1 MLVEREEKVRSRRFS
16 EAIDLIKL
24 PVEYQPTVFIGGR
37 LNFLGWIDHDSEH
50 EQSILRALGAAK
62 GHDARDELGLG
73 TIRDSFADLFFPGLS
88 TIQER
93 VRYFLFVQWCC
104 EIAARQGDAE
114 RIISELRKVE
124 VALIKTL
131 SQLGEGEGVIGI
143 QSQEDLERMP
153 SEIYWNGL
161 SVLGMRRTPGS
172 RLRWARQISAARE
185 AARKAAL
192 SEDGGGGGPDTG
204 FDMSRPAPPV
214 GFPST
219 KGLSFTLNADEAT
232 FLRNRLKNA
241 CVDPGGRGH
250 EYNLFGPFSAYRRKT
265 SVSDAWDHPRVSQ
278 LRSAARDLLMLG
290 AAFSRL
296 MQGAVI
302 LYNVRVAELMVADGH
317 KLDVR
322 DHHVAAFVKWRD
334 RLAPADVDLIIRRI
348 SELPVLG
355 AITRHSVDPR
365 SVMFVRRWAERCQ
378 TPETL
383 LTDEKAIALVSDREV
398 FLKGAAGTSRIRS
411 RKARARWRGESGSAL
426 DYRWH
431 VARGCLNDLAAA
443 L

>member
-1 MLVEREEKVRSRRFS
+1 M
-16 EAIDLIKL
+16 
-24 PVEYQPTVFIGGR
+24 
-37 LNFLGWIDHDSEH
+37 NFLGWVDHDSEH
-50 EQSILRALGAAK
+50 EQSVLRALGAAK

-104 EIAARQGDAE
+104 EIAARQGDAQ
-114 RIISELRKVE
+114 RIIDELRRTE
-124 VALIKTL
+124 VLLIKHL
-131 SQLGEGEGVIGI
+131 SVLGAGEGVIGI

-161 SVLGMRRTPGS
+161 AVLGMRRAGGS
-172 RLRWARQISAARE
+172 RLRWARQIVSARE
-185 AARKAAL
+185 RVKQAAP
-192 SEDGGGGGPDTG
+192 SEDGGSSAVDIG
-204 FDMSRPAPPV
+204 FDMIRPAPPA

-219 KGLSFTLNADEAT
+219 EGLNFSLDTDEAT
-232 FLRNRLKNA
+232 FLRNRLRNA
-241 CVDPGGRGH
+241 CVDPVGRGH

-265 SVSDAWDHPRVSQ
+265 LASDAWDHPRVSQ
-278 LRSAARDLLMLG
+278 LRPAARDLLMLG

-296 MQGAVI
+296 MHGAVI
-302 LYNVRVAELMVADGH
+302 LYNVRVAELMLPEGG

-322 DHHVAAFVKWRD
+322 DGHVAAFTAWRD
-334 RLAPADVDLIIRRI
+334 RLSPADVDLVIRRI
-348 SELPVLG
+348 GELPALG
-355 AITRHSVDPR
+355 AITRHSVDPHAIL
-365 SVMFVRRWAERCQ
+365 FVRRWAERCLS
-378 TPETL
+378 PDTL
-383 LTDEKAIALVSDREV
+383 LSDPRAAALVGDREV
-398 FLKGAAGTSRIRS
+398 FLKGGSGTSRIAS

-443 L
+443 S

>member
-1 MLVEREEKVRSRRFS
+1 M
-16 EAIDLIKL
+16 
-24 PVEYQPTVFIGGR
+24 
-37 LNFLGWIDHDSEH
+37 NFLGWVDHDGEH

-114 RIISELRKVE
+114 RIVEELRKTE

-131 SQLGEGEGVIGI
+131 SLLGDGEGVIGI

-161 SVLGMRRTPGS
+161 SVLGMRRAPGG
-172 RLRWARQISAARE
+172 RLRWARQISAASE
-185 AARKAAL
+185 SARKAVP
-192 SEDGGGGGPDTG
+192 SEDGGVGGPEIG
-204 FDMSRPAPPV
+204 FDMARPAPPA

-219 KGLSFTLNADEAT
+219 KGLSFALGADEAT

-241 CVDPGGRGH
+241 CVDPVGRGH
-250 EYNLFGPFSAYRRKT
+250 EYNLFGPFSADRLKT
-265 SVSDAWDHPRVSQ
+265 SAGDAWDHPRVAQ
-278 LRSAARDLLMLG
+278 LRSATRDLLMLG

-296 MQGAVI
+296 MYGAVI
-302 LYNVRVAELMVADGH
+302 LYNVRVAGLMVADGN

-322 DHHVAAFVKWRD
+322 DRHVAAFVTWRD
-334 RLAPADVDLIIRRI
+334 RLAPADVDLVARRI
-348 SELPVLG
+348 DELPALG
-355 AITRHSVDPR
+355 AITRHSVDPHA
-365 SVMFVRRWAERCQ
+365 VVFVRRWADRCR

-383 LTDEKAIALVSDREV
+383 LTDEKAGSLVGDREV
-398 FLKGAAGTSRIRS
+398 FLKGASGTSRIKS
-411 RKARARWRGESGSAL
+411 RKARARWRGESGSPL
-426 DYRWH
+426 DYRWP

-443 L
+443 P